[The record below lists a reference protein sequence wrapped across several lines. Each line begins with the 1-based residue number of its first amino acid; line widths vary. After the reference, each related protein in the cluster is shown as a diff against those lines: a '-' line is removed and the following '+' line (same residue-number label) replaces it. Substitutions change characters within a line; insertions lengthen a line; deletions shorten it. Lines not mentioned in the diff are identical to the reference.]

1 MGQSTVP
8 SCPTLEGECAAGVH
22 CWSVVSGESACPREE
37 GKERVSVSAHPNL
50 RLWGSVPKHFCHQLH
65 PQAAEGVGLGCGAAS
80 LPSLLQLVIPSLPV
94 CPSPTSPGLA

>member
-37 GKERVSVSAHPNL
+37 GKERVSVTPQPEAV
-50 RLWGSVPKHFCHQLH
+50 GQC
-65 PQAAEGVGLGCGAAS
+65 PQAFLPPAS
-80 LPSLLQLVIPSLPV
+80 
-94 CPSPTSPGLA
+94 SPGC